1 MNKYKIFRLKTRF
14 RVKVLRVKFS
24 NKLSMFV
31 VWNILP
37 ERIIYWASIRM
48 IAYATGGKYG
58 STIVPELSAMDALGR
73 WEDLM
78 SNG

>member
-1 MNKYKIFRLKTRF
+1 MRNFKSFGTYNTTLSDEIRFLREKLFRAIIW
-14 RVKVLRVKFS
+14 S
-24 NKLSMFV
+24 
-31 VWNILP
+31 LP
-37 ERIIYWASIRM
+37 KQVIYWASIRM

-58 STIVPELSAMDALGR
+58 HTIVPELSAMDALGR

>member
-1 MNKYKIFRLKTRF
+1 VNKYKIFRLKTRF
-14 RVKVLRVKFS
+14 RVKVLRAKFS